1 VPIKLIPP
9 SKKRRTSYF
18 SGRGTHRGVYVNR
31 STKLTSKREA
41 KAVIEQWERQIERGE
56 YGEGPVGPVA
66 DAKRETTFADAALA
80 YLKADGDP
88 SYISAIIEHDGPHA
102 IRNMPISAIDQV
114 MIDNCAAAVYP
125 NAPSSTRNRNFYTP
139 VSAILKRA
147 GNDMT
152 IKRPVGWRGKKSQS
166 WLEPEQAFPLID
178 NCYRIDPEF
187 GLLCLTYLY
196 TGERLNEPLRAS
208 LRDLKLDI
216 RDKNGKPCPL
226 LYIPDTKNGEPR
238 PVHLPPILVAAF
250 RNQPPRMARP
260 RKAAGQPLEN
270 GVAGRSQADAGVPFL
285 ERDPGA
291 KLFRFHAGG
300 HLRDMLA
307 EAMRRT
313 GLSFPRREGGF
324 HIFCH
329 TYGTWMTR
337 YGGLDTEGLVRTKRW
352 KNAESA
358 ARYAHTV
365 ASYEAMQA
373 DVLPTP
379 TGGLSVEIARPIKK
393 AQ

>member
-1 VPIKLIPP
+1 MPIKLISP
-9 SKKRRTSYF
+9 SKARRTPYF
-18 SGRGTHRGVYVNR
+18 SGRGTHRGIYVDR
-31 STKLTSKREA
+31 STKSTSRREA
-41 KAVIEQWERQIERGE
+41 KTIIDGWEREIERGE
-56 YGEGPVGPVA
+56 YGKADIAPVVE
-66 DAKRETTFADAALA
+66 AKRETTFTDAALA

-88 SYISAIIEHDGPHA
+88 SYIGTITDYEGEHA
-102 IRNMPISAIDQV
+102 IRDLPISEIDQV
-114 MIDNCAAAVYP
+114 TIDNCAAAIYP
-125 NAPSSTRNRNFYTP
+125 NAPAATRNRNFYTP

-147 GNDMT
+147 GNSME

-196 TGERLNEPLRAS
+196 TGERLSEPLRS
-208 LRDLKLDI
+208 HLRDLKLDV
-216 RDKNGKPCPL
+216 RVNGKPTPL
-226 LYIPDTKNGEPR
+226 LYIPDSKNGEPR

-250 RNQPPRMARP
+250 RNQPPRLARP
-260 RKAAGQPLEN
+260 RKTEGAALEN
-270 GVAGRSQADAGVPFL
+270 GAAGRSQADAGVPFL
-285 ERDPGA
+285 QRDPGA
-291 KLFRFHAGG
+291 KLFRFHVGG

-307 EAMRRT
+307 EAMKKT
-313 GLSFPRREGGF
+313 GLRFPRREGGF

-379 TGGLSVEIARPIKK
+379 PSGLSVDFLSPVKK
-393 AQ
+393 VK